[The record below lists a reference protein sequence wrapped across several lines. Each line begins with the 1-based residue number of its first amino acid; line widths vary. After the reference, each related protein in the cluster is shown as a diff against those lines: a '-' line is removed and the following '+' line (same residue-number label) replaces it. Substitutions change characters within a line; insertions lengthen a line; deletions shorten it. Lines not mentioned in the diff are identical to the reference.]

1 MPSPEDLCAR
11 HERELAD
18 LQKELAVVSGEMW
31 RVAERI
37 PEDLAARLTTMEVVL
52 KGLADDVHKN
62 FVSREEFALLKSEH
76 INVRNLVYGFVGVI
90 LLAVISALVA
100 LVLKK

>member
-1 MPSPEDLCAR
+1 MPTPEDLCAR
-11 HERELAD
+11 HERAITD
-18 LQKELAVVSGEMW
+18 VQKEIAVISGEMW
-31 RVAERI
+31 RIAERI
-37 PEDLAARLTTMEVVL
+37 PEDLAARITTMEVVL

-62 FVSREEFALLKSEH
+62 FVTREEFSSLRSEH
-76 INVRNLVYGFVGVI
+76 NNIRNLVYGFVGVI